1 MSIAIHK
8 EYFNKLFVNKDG
20 EMIKFSKA
28 EANKIKYY
36 VSLPLQAPP

>member
-1 MSIAIHK
+1 MSIAINK
-8 EYFNKLFVNKDG
+8 EHFNKLFVNKDG

-28 EANKIKYY
+28 EADKIKYD